1 MNLIITTTFLFLFS
15 ISFSQITISEGQKNK
30 KPSRPNLQYT
40 DPIKSFKDI
49 NSNFYISMNISSSFR
64 DLKTNEEFLYVPLNE
79 RVNETPLNTNSF
91 ILGINSRIFKGL
103 GWDGAI
109 SFMQNGEQY
118 SFSEKDTSFSYKTK
132 YTYFSMPIRIHY
144 NFDFT
149 KRIGLKLGAGIIPS
163 LFINYKQDQNWE
175 TLGGSSE
182 SNFIQTDVGFNS
194 AIFNLNT
201 YLYFTYRLSQE
212 FGFFIGPEYRYQL
225 SNSYQ
230 TTADYKHYTR
240 AFGVTFGF
248 CKRLNN

>member
-1 MNLIITTTFLFLFS
+1 MNLIITTTFLLLFS
-15 ISFSQITISEGQKNK
+15 ISFSQITISEDQKNK

-49 NSNFYISMNISSSFR
+49 NSNFYISMNTSSSFR
-64 DLKTNEEFLYVPLNE
+64 DLKTNEAFLLIPLNE
-79 RVNETPLNTNSF
+79 RVNETPLFTNSYT
-91 ILGINSRIFKGL
+91 LGVNGHIFNGL

-118 SFSEKDTSFSYKTK
+118 LFSDTDTLFAYKTK
-132 YTYFSMPIRIHY
+132 YSYFSMPIRIYY

-149 KRIGLKLGAGIIPS
+149 KRIGLKLGAGVIPS

-175 TLGGSSE
+175 TSGGSSE
-182 SNFIQTDVGFNS
+182 TNLIQTDVGFNS